1 MGGILLLDLAY
12 AAGVALSPTP
22 IIIVI
27 LILFGSGGK
36 RNALAFLI
44 GWIIG
49 LALLAVVLM
58 AFDIAE
64 RFLSPD
70 DLIARPGIQV
80 LLGLG
85 IVWLAYRQWKKPP
98 PVSAQAASPKWIK
111 SLDTALTQSSE
122 KFTPMR
128 ALGLGVVMSALSAKN
143 IALMLAIIL
152 AISQFD
158 SGFRDSVIL
167 LTVFVLVGSLTIGM
181 PVVYAWFQ
189 GDNAQ
194 SALTEWKDRIVLNR
208 SRAMALVLAVLGGVA
223 AFNGIVELVGR
234 IPRA

>member
-27 LILFGSGGK
+27 LILFGSGGR
-36 RNALAFLI
+36 RNAFAFLL

-49 LALLAVVLM
+49 LAVLAVVLV

-64 RFLSPD
+64 RFLSPND
-70 DLIARPGIQV
+70 VIARPGIQV

-85 IVWLAYRQWKKPP
+85 VVFLAYRQWKKPP
-98 PVSAQAASPKWIK
+98 VSAEAAAPKWLN
-111 SLDTALTQSSE
+111 SLNNVLTESSE
-122 KFTPMR
+122 KFTPLR
-128 ALGLGVVMSALSAKN
+128 ALGLAVVMSALSAKN

-152 AISQFD
+152 AISQIGPD
-158 SGFRDSVIL
+158 VRDFVIL
-167 LTVFVLVGSLTIGM
+167 MTVFVLVGSLTIGV
-181 PVVYAWFQ
+181 PVVYAWLQ
-189 GDNAQ
+189 GENAQ
-194 SALTEWKDRIVLNR
+194 AALTGWKDWIIQNR
-208 SRAMALVLAVLGGVA
+208 SRAMAALLAVLGIVA
-223 AFNGIVELVGR
+223 TFNGIVELVGR

>member
-27 LILFGSGGK
+27 LILFGTGGR
-36 RNALAFLI
+36 RNAFAFLI

-49 LALLAVVLM
+49 LALLAVFLM

-70 DLIARPGIQV
+70 DVIARPIFQT

-85 IVWLAYRQWKKPP
+85 IVWLAIRQWKKPP
-98 PVSAQAASPKWIK
+98 PVNTETAAPKWLK
-111 SLDTALTQSSE
+111 SLDNALTRSSE
-122 KFTPMR
+122 KFTPLR
-128 ALGLGVVMSALSAKN
+128 ALGLAIVMSALSAKN
-143 IALMLAIIL
+143 IALMLAMIL
-152 AISQFD
+152 ALSQFSPD
-158 SGFRDSVIL
+158 IRDSVML
-167 LTVFVLVGSLTIGM
+167 LTVFVLVGSLTIGV
-181 PVVYAWFQ
+181 PVIYAWLQ
-189 GDNAQ
+189 GENAQ
-194 SALTEWKDRIVLNR
+194 AALTQWKDWMIQNR
-208 SRAMALVLAVLGGVA
+208 SRAMALLLAVLGAVA
-223 AFNGIVELVGR
+223 TFNGVVELVGR